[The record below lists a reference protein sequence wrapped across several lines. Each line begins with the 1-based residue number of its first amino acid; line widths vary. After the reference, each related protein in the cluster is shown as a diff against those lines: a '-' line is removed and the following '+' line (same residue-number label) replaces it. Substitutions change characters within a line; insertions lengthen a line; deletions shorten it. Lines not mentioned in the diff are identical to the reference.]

1 LTAGIWWDIEPL
13 NEFHLAASDV
23 ITFHNYQPADHLEK
37 QIASLKLHGRPV
49 ICTEWMARTCGSLV
63 STHLPIFA
71 REKVGCFNWG
81 LVAGKTNT
89 IYPWQ
94 DIFNVSNIMG
104 NSVDQQAMRDLWFH
118 DLFKADGSP
127 YDSAEVELFQRYT
140 AVNSLS
146 SPGVPVPEYSI

>member
-1 LTAGIWWDIEPL
+1 MLQQALPIVAETGRKLTTEDIQPWHRKAWLREVIGR
-13 NEFHLAASDV
+13 EYADV
-23 ITFHNYQPADHLEK
+23 DIIPPAT
-37 QIASLKLHGRPV
+37 ASL
-49 ICTEWMARTCGSLV
+49 
-63 STHLPIFA
+63 
-71 REKVGCFNWG
+71 FNEM
-81 LVAGKTNT
+81 T

-127 YDSAEVELFQRYT
+127 YDPAEIELFQRYT